1 MAAKKPAKTK
11 RKLLDRGPAFAREY
25 VRNGGNGA
33 KAIRAAGFTGAPES
47 ARVLA
52 CRLLSKVHVQG
63 LIEREQDEWAKIEGW
78 SNEDTKRGL
87 VEHAKNGEPRV
98 SVHALR
104 TLAKIGGMVI
114 DRVKIE
120 IEQTPEQI
128 EAASRALL
136 ERVKARSEVEP
147 PTKSN

>member
-25 VRNGGNGA
+25 VRNGGNGT
-33 KAIRAAGFTGAPES
+33 RAMLATGFLGKPSS
-47 ARVLA
+47 ASEMA
-52 CRLLSKVHVQG
+52 SRLLKKVKVLQ
-63 LIEREQDEWAKIEGW
+63 LIEREREEWAKIEGW
-78 SNEDTKRGL
+78 TNEDTKRGL
-87 VEHAKNGEPRV
+87 VEHARGFDPAT
-98 SVHALR
+98 SVRAL
-104 TLAKIGGMVI
+104 TMLAKIGGMVV
-114 DRVKIE
+114 DRVKLE

-136 ERVKARSEVEP
+136 ERVKARSGVEP